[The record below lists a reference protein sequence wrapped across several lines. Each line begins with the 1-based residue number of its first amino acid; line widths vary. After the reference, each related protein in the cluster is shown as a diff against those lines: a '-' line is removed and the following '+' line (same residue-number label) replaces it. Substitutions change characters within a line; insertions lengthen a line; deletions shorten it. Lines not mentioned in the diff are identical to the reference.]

1 MDTVE
6 CASEDESVV
15 RVELL
20 QTRREGTI
28 VDEPTRLV
36 DDEKSEDD
44 PRRLSVSMQFY
55 E

>member
-1 MDTVE
+1 MNTVE

-20 QTRREGTI
+20 QTRCEGAI

-36 DDEKSEDD
+36 DDKKSEDD
-44 PRRLSVSMQFY
+44 PERLSVSMQF
-55 E
+55 